1 MSENERSLDDVL
13 RALRSEYNAP
23 PEAPREEM
31 WQAIRA
37 GLAGSREAQVVE
49 LASRRPRH
57 RWSGRRMAALA
68 VAAAALLVLGVGI
81 GRMSAPVTPGASP
94 AQAVATDPGPLRAAA
109 VEHLEGSEALL
120 TVVRSDARD
129 GGLDPQLR
137 SLAKGMLTQTRLFLD
152 ASEGG
157 DPELRRIMEDLELVL
172 AQIVAV
178 DQDGSRTRTEL
189 DLALEGLEDR
199 EVLSR
204 IRTLAGAGL
213 AGT

>member
-1 MSENERSLDDVL
+1 MIARPGKIPIQGAWRKKPRPSESIRPQLGSGGWVPRPKND
-13 RALRSEYNAP
+13 RAAP
-23 PEAPREEM
+23 TP
-31 WQAIRA
+31 
-37 GLAGSREAQVVE
+37 AQV
-49 LASRRPRH
+49 
-57 RWSGRRMAALA
+57 
-68 VAAAALLVLGVGI
+68 
-81 GRMSAPVTPGASP
+81 
-94 AQAVATDPGPLRAAA
+94 AVATDPGPFRAAA

-189 DLALEGLEDR
+189 ELALDGLEDR

-204 IRTLAGAGL
+204 IQTLSGAGL